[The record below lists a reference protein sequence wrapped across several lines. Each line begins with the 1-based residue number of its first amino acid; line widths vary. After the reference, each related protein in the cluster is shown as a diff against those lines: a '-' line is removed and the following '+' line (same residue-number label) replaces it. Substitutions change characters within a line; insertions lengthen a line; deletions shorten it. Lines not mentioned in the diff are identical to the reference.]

1 MSHCPSIKKFN
12 SLTSK
17 KNNDPELLLLK
28 SDEYIQCTHFLKYW
42 LYKAL

>member
-12 SLTSK
+12 SLHL